1 MINKP
6 RRMHLDEK
14 ILRVPMK
21 IYEERIA
28 TCKTCYAYDDT
39 GDGIAIC
46 KVIKVPVIAKC
57 ALKAGACPMGF
68 WSSNYDN

>member
-1 MINKP
+1 MIKKP

-21 IYEERIA
+21 LYEERIEL
-28 TCKTCYAYDDT
+28 CKSCYAYDNT
-39 GDGIAIC
+39 GAGAC
-46 KVIKVPVIAKC
+46 KIINVPVVSIC
-57 ALKAGACPMGF
+57 ALKSGACPMGF